1 MILLGISTSSVNNFI
16 QLLGILFIFVLVL
29 VLTYFTTR
37 WIASYQKGHSF
48 NKNLK
53 VVETLKLT
61 TNKYIQIVKAGDVYL
76 VIGIGKDEITFL
88 TSLTKEQLN
97 EDTLQELEK
106 DSGTVENFSEVLKK
120 FKEHLP
126 KK

>member
-1 MILLGISTSSVNNFI
+1 MVLSASGSGGIGNFV
-16 QLLGILFIFVLVL
+16 QLLGVLFVFLLVL
-29 VLTYFTTR
+29 GLTYFTTK
-37 WIASYQKGHSF
+37 WIASYQKGHSC

-61 TNKYIQIVKAGDVYL
+61 TNKYIQIIEAGNVYL

-88 TSLTKEQLN
+88 TTLTREQLKEETFQDFEKSAGATVDFN
-97 EDTLQELEK
+97 EILNK
-106 DSGTVENFSEVLKK
+106 V
-120 FKEHLP
+120 KEHLP

>member
-1 MILLGISTSSVNNFI
+1 MESFI
-16 QLLGILFIFVLVL
+16 QLIGVLLIFVIVL
-29 VLTYFTTR
+29 ALTYFTTK
-37 WIASYQKGHSF
+37 WIASYQQGHTQ

-61 TNKYIQIVKAGDVYL
+61 PNKYLQIIEAGDVYL
-76 VIGIGKDEITFL
+76 VIGIGKEEITFL
-88 TSLTKEQLN
+88 TQLTKEQLS
-97 EDTLQELEK
+97 EEYFQDLKTT
-106 DSGTVENFSEVLKK
+106 DGTGQDGSNQSFHEILKN

>member
-61 TNKYIQIVKAGDVYL
+61 TNKYIQIVKAGGVYL